1 MCIRKKTNCLH
12 KIKETNFFKFSIGI
26 SSYFSNLIQDLLTD
40 FLFCAIITKAY
51 LICFKNEKMMKCV
64 NLFCPDIRLSDD
76 IYIIK

>member
-40 FLFCAIITKAY
+40 LLFCAIITKAY
-51 LICFKNEKMMKCV
+51 LICFKNEKNDEMCK
-64 NLFCPDIRLSDD
+64 FILSRHTSV
-76 IYIIK
+76 